1 MKSLLSLKIDG
12 NIVLEFDRN
21 TRLPGRQRDF
31 LDKMDEDMSQGIRLS
46 EKYIPEPDDLQRGY
60 YVAIHLL
67 QAFEEGDQSMITATC
82 AYLVQRLPGLNTIQV
97 DHDSQGVNL
106 KLKLENSR

>member
-31 LDKMDEDMSQGIRLS
+31 LDKMDEDMSQGILLA
-46 EKYIPEPDDLQRGY
+46 EKNISNPDNLQRAH
-60 YVAIHLL
+60 YVAMHLL
-67 QAFEEGDQSMITATC
+67 QAFEEGDQSMISAAC
-82 AYLVQRLPGLNTIQV
+82 AYLIHRLPALNTIQV
-97 DHDSQGVNL
+97 DHDSQGINL
-106 KLKLENSR
+106 RLNLDQK